1 MKRKINI
8 QFTLLSIVAVVLTL
22 ILATGVNYQVFKT
35 EVMSNLRIYAQ
46 VFVDTNAFKDTN
58 SITKEAKY
66 DDLRITIIKPD
77 GTVIYDNFADIN
89 KMENHKN
96 RPEVKQAFQSGEGEN
111 IRHSKTLGMSTF
123 YYAKRLENKNI
134 LRVAKET
141 KSIWS
146 VFASIIPSLL
156 VLCIVL
162 FVLSIVWA
170 KLLTKSIVEPI
181 EQLANDMDHLESV
194 YTYDELKPFVAMIQ
208 KQHEDIRKNA
218 DMRQEFTANV
228 SHELKTPL
236 TSISGY
242 SELIESGMAS
252 EEDTSHFAKEIHQN
266 ANRLLTLINDIIRL
280 SELDVSTQ
288 TVLMEDM
295 DLFEVAKRC
304 VNSLEVN
311 AANHDVTISLEGEA
325 AKIEAN
331 KEMMNELIFNLC
343 DNAIRY
349 NKKGG
354 SVKVAIKQDPRTV
367 YLTIEDTGI
376 GIPKEHQKRVFER
389 FYRVDKSRSKLT
401 GGTGLGLAIV
411 KHIVAQNDADIDLV
425 SEENKGTK
433 ITVIFY
439 R

>member
-8 QFTLLSIVAVVLTL
+8 QFTILSIVAVVLTL

-35 EVMSNLRIYAQ
+35 EVMSNLKIYAQ
-46 VFVDTNAFKDTN
+46 VFVDTNTFEDTN
-58 SITKEAKY
+58 SISKEAKY
-66 DDLRITIIKPD
+66 DDLRVTIIKPD
-77 GTVIYDNFADIN
+77 GTVIYDNFADVA

-96 RPEVKQAFQSGEGEN
+96 RPEVKQARESGEGEN

-123 YYAKRLENKNI
+123 YYAKLLDNGNI

-146 VFASIIPSLL
+146 VFASIIPALL
-156 VLCIVL
+156 VLCIIL
-162 FVLSIVWA
+162 FLLSIIWA
-170 KLLTKSIVEPI
+170 KLLTRSIVEPI

-252 EEDTSHFAKEIHQN
+252 EEDISHFAKEIHQN

-288 TVLMEDM
+288 TVLMEEL
-295 DLFEVAKRC
+295 DLYEVAKRC

-311 AANHDVTISLEGEA
+311 ATNHDVTISCEGES

-354 SVKVAIKQDPRTV
+354 SVKVNIKQDPRTV
-367 YLTIEDTGI
+367 FLTIEDTGI

-425 SEENKGTK
+425 SEENVGTK

>member
-1 MKRKINI
+1 
-8 QFTLLSIVAVVLTL
+8 
-22 ILATGVNYQVFKT
+22 
-35 EVMSNLRIYAQ
+35 
-46 VFVDTNAFKDTN
+46 
-58 SITKEAKY
+58 
-66 DDLRITIIKPD
+66 
-77 GTVIYDNFADIN
+77 
-89 KMENHKN
+89 MENHKN
-96 RPEVKQAFQSGEGEN
+96 RPEVKSALKSGEVED
-111 IRHSKTLGMSTF
+111 IRNSKTLGMSTF
-123 YYAKRLENKNI
+123 YYAKILANGNI

-146 VFASIIPSLL
+146 VFASTLPSL
-156 VLCIVL
+156 VILCFIL
-162 FVLSIVWA
+162 FITSVICA
-170 KLLTKSIVEPI
+170 RFLTKSIVEPI

-194 YTYDELKPFVAMIQ
+194 YTYDELKPFVATIQ

-252 EEDTSHFAKEIHQN
+252 EEDITHFAKEIHQN

-280 SELDVSTQ
+280 SELDVSSQ
-288 TVLMEDM
+288 TVVMEQVDIYA
-295 DLFEVAKRC
+295 VAQNC
-304 VNSLEVN
+304 VKALQMN
-311 AANHDVTISLEGEA
+311 AANHDVTLILKGSTA
-325 AKIEAN
+325 FVEAN
-331 KEMMNELIFNLC
+331 KEMMNELLYNLC

-354 SVKVAIKQDPRTV
+354 SVTVNIAEEPRTV
-367 YLTIEDTGI
+367 FLNVEDTGI

-425 SEENKGTK
+425 SEIGVGTK
-433 ITVIFY
+433 ITVIFHT
-439 R
+439 

>member
-8 QFTLLSIVAVVLTL
+8 QFTILSIVAVILTL
-22 ILATGVNYQVFKT
+22 ILTTGVNYQVFKT
-35 EVMSNLRIYAQ
+35 EVMSNLKIYAQ
-46 VFVDTNAFKDTN
+46 VFVDTDTFEDTS

-77 GTVIYDNFADIN
+77 GTVIYDNFADVS
-89 KMENHKN
+89 KMENHKS
-96 RPEVKQAFQSGEGEN
+96 RPEVKEALEKGEGEN

-123 YYAKRLENKNI
+123 YYAKLLDNKNI

-146 VFASIIPSLL
+146 VFASIIPSL
-156 VLCIVL
+156 VALCIVL
-162 FVLSIVWA
+162 FALSVIWA

-194 YTYDELKPFVAMIQ
+194 YTYEELKPFVSMIQ
-208 KQHEDIRKNA
+208 KQHEDIRRNA

-252 EEDTSHFAKEIHQN
+252 EKDIIHFAKEIHQN

-288 TVLMEDM
+288 TVLMEEL
-295 DLFEVAKRC
+295 DLYEVAKRC

-311 AANHDVTISLEGEA
+311 ANNHDVTLSLEGET

-331 KEMMNELIFNLC
+331 KEMMNELIYNLC

-354 SVKVAIKQDPRTV
+354 NVKVEIKQDLQTV
-367 YLTIEDTGI
+367 FLTIEDTGI

-425 SEENKGTK
+425 SEENVGTK

-439 R
+439 K